1 MILRH
6 AVKAAVS
13 VSVLSLLCA
22 SSVYA
27 KDKNGEPLPFKYEVR
42 AGWGGYPLSDASL
55 YGSADKMYFPSPP
68 LASMYADYNGDT
80 YMTGTFSAEFAFHF
94 RKWFSLSLGLNANGI
109 YSKKYS
115 ADTGLKTGTDRGVVL
130 TFMPQARFSYLN
142 REYVKLYS
150 SVGAGVS
157 YATFQNTYSAA
168 ICLQLVP
175 VGVTVGKKVFGF
187 FEVGAG
193 SLYVGCMAGI
203 GCRF

>member
-6 AVKAAVS
+6 AVKVAVS
-13 VSVLSLLCA
+13 VSVLLLLCA

-27 KDKNGEPLPFKYEVR
+27 KGKNGEPLPFKYEVR

-55 YGSADKMYFPSPP
+55 YGSADKMYFLSPP

-150 SVGAGVS
+150 SVGAGVL
-157 YATFQNTYSAA
+157 YATFQNTYSTA